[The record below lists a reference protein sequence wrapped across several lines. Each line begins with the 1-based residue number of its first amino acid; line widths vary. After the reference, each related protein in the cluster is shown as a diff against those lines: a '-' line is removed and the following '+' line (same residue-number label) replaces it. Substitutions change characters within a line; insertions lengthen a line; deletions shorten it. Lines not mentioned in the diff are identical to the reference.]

1 LTALRSHAVD
11 CFVAFAPRNDD
22 RGADACIVIANAS
35 EAIEI
40 YKAWLLASASRK
52 SPRIFNLYG
61 SLRQRRAQGM
71 PGAFD
76 SARSLACE

>member
-1 LTALRSHAVD
+1 MQWIASSHSLLAMTTG
-11 CFVAFAPRNDD
+11 
-22 RGADACIVIANAS
+22 GADACIVIANAS